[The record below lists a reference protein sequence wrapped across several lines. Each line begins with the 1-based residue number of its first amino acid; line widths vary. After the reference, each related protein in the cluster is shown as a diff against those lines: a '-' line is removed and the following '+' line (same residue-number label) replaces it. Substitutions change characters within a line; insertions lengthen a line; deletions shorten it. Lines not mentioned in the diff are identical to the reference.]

1 MVQLVLG
8 ITMAVISANTA
19 QQKGYNPIIWF
30 LAGSGLLG
38 VLVINFLP
46 NMEKYIEL
54 PEDEREAKRKRGNWI
69 GGVIAVLVVFIII
82 YALTNFYTF

>member
-1 MVQLVLG
+1 
-8 ITMAVISANTA
+8 
-19 QQKGYNPIIWF
+19 
-30 LAGSGLLG
+30 
-38 VLVINFLP
+38 
-46 NMEKYIEL
+46 MEKYIEL